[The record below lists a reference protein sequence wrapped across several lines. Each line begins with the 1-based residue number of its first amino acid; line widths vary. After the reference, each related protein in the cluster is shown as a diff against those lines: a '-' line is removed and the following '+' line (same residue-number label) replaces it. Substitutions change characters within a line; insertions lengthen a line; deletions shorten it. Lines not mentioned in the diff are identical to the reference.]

1 MLATKQT
8 VEFLAILFEFSFV
21 GWKINVTDNMK
32 TQTTNYLCQLAVT
45 EAVYQ
50 AQTTHEV
57 IIKPIRK
64 KKNATKFKIKKEKR
78 AD

>member
-64 KKNATKFKIKKEKR
+64 KKKRHKIQNKERKKG
-78 AD
+78 